1 MNKSV
6 QRTIEILN
14 YIAEDSGQNGVG
26 ISQISH
32 MFGIPKSSAS
42 DVLYSLLELGFLTYR
57 NEEMKTFELGN
68 RAIRFGVMAVGQFGL
83 TRMARPEL
91 EALNADLG
99 FTVMLGIRSDD
110 RMLIVDKIEGR
121 SAVHLTDGIGT
132 HKLMHLTSIGKV
144 LLSGYSDEEVL
155 DIVGDSCLETH
166 TKNSLIN
173 PHQLLREMAR
183 VRARGYAVE
192 NFEDNPYVYS
202 VAAPIHDAHGRICA
216 GVCVLLFSA
225 DIVADQLPALTER
238 VVLAA
243 RRISHMI
250 GYQAAP
256 GGNAGEPAALR

>member
-6 QRTIEILN
+6 QRTIEILT
-14 YIAEDSGQNGVG
+14 YIAEDANRNGVG

-32 MFGIPKSSAS
+32 VFQIPKSSAS
-42 DVLYSLLELGFLTYR
+42 DVLYSLLKLGFLEYR
-57 NEEMKTFELGN
+57 NEELKTFQLGN
-68 RAIRFGVMAVGQFGL
+68 RAIRFGMMAVGQFGL

-91 EALNADLG
+91 EALNADMG

-110 RMLIVDKIEGR
+110 KMLIVDKIEGR

-173 PHQLLREMAR
+173 PHQLLREMAK

-192 NFEDNPYVYS
+192 NFEDNPNVYS
-202 VAAPIHDAHGRICA
+202 VAAPIYDEHGHICA

-225 DIVADQLPALTER
+225 DVMEEQLPVLTAR

-243 RRISHMI
+243 KRISQGM
-250 GYQAAP
+250 GYRD
-256 GGNAGEPAALR
+256 GV